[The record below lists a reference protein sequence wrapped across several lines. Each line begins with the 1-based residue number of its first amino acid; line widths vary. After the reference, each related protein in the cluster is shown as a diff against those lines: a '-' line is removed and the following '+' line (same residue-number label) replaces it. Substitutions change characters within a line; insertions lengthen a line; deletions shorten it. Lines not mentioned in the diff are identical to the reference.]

1 MDASATPANLLLT
14 TADLAARQEFQLGEA
29 AVSPATRLVRG
40 PGGQAEL
47 EPRIMQVLV
56 VLADAAG
63 TVVTRETLFDRCWG
77 NAYVGDDSLNRAIA
91 GVRRVAKDVAA
102 GSFEVETVPRTG
114 YRLVGDVRVAE
125 RVSEEQPP
133 VRQVSRRTIV
143 VGALAAVAG
152 AGGLGLWSVRS
163 SQADRRFNELM
174 DRADQAIDYGSP
186 SASDSP
192 IKYLQPAVAMRPDN
206 AKAQGL
212 LASALGY
219 QAEFDPR
226 EAGLLAQ
233 RAERSAR
240 ATLALDPAE
249 PNARLALLFLQRST
263 LDLATNEDRLRAILA
278 TDPENMLAMRNLW
291 GLLQSVGRSRD
302 SFAMIE
308 RAIALKPLAAANNF
322 PLAQLLWILGRTAEA
337 DRVIDRAMQYWP
349 LHPWVRNAR
358 FSIYAFTGRPRAALA
373 MLDDENTRPQTF
385 TPAEI
390 SMRRA
395 WLLALDQ
402 PSPATVSAAR
412 TANIE
417 MAKRSPALAPQAI
430 LMLAVLGDVDAAFE
444 IANELFLFRGPIV
457 SHPQAGSARP
467 TIKSN
472 AWRFT
477 PWLFTPPGRAI
488 RADPRFNA
496 LCDGIGLTEYWAKRG
511 IKPDYQLGI
520 T

>member
-1 MDASATPANLLLT
+1 MLKLT
-14 TADLAARQEFQLGEA
+14 DLATRPDFWLGPML
-29 AVSPATRLVRG
+29 VSPSRRLVQG
-40 PGGQAEL
+40 PGGSVNT
-47 EPRIMQVLV
+47 EPVIMQVFL
-56 VLADAAG
+56 LLIDARG
-63 TVVTRETLFDRCWG
+63 KVVTRNELFDQVWG
-77 NAYVGDDSLNRAIA
+77 GVMVGDDSLNRAIA
-91 GVRRVAKDVAA
+91 KARRIGAGVAP
-102 GSFEVETVPRTG
+102 GLFEIETVPRTG
-114 YRLVGDVRVAE
+114 YRLVGDLRVVERASDEQSAQVR
-125 RVSEEQPP
+125 R
-133 VRQVSRRTIV
+133 VSRRTIV
-143 VGALAAVAG
+143 AGALAAAAG
-152 AGGLGLWSVRS
+152 VGGLGLRSVRRS
-163 SQADRRFNELM
+163 EADRRFKELM

-186 SASDSP
+186 LSSDSP
-192 IKYLQPAVAMRPDN
+192 VKSLQPAVAMRPDN
-206 AKAQGL
+206 ATAQGL
-212 LASALGY
+212 LASALSY
-219 QAEFDPR
+219 QAEYSDPR
-226 EAGLLAQ
+226 EAGSLAQ
-233 RAERSAR
+233 RAEQAAR
-240 ATLALDPAE
+240 AALARDPAE

-263 LDLATNEDRLRAILA
+263 LDLATNEDRLRAVLA
-278 TDPENMLAMRNLW
+278 TDPKNMLAMRSLW
-291 GLLQSVGRSRD
+291 GLLQSVGRSRN
-302 SFAMIE
+302 SFALIE

-337 DRVIDRAMQYWP
+337 DRVIDRAMQYWS

-385 TPAEI
+385 TSDEI
-390 SMRRA
+390 SIRRA

-457 SHPQAGSARP
+457 SNPQTGSARP

-496 LCDGIGLTEYWAKRG
+496 LCDGIGLTEYWSKRG